1 MSARVVV
8 LGATGRMGR
17 QIAAEVAQAG
27 GMGVSLVGGVA
38 SRARPESEARAL
50 GYPAVA
56 DVAGAGP
63 LLEAADAVLDVSGP
77 RALGELLVAWRP
89 VLEGRALVTGTTGL
103 DEREE
108 AALAALAERAP
119 VLRAANFSPGVAAL
133 NALVRDLAARFAS
146 AEWDIEVVETHH
158 RGKADA
164 PSGTALALARAA
176 AAARG
181 VELDDVR
188 VDGRTGRTGD
198 RPPGEVGLHAVR
210 GGGVVGEHRVLFLG
224 AHERLELTHRADDRA
239 LFAAGALRA
248 CAWIRGKAPGLYGMA
263 DALGL
268 GDALPPS

>member
-1 MSARVVV
+1 VSARVLV

-17 QIAAEVAQAG
+17 QIAAEVGQG
-27 GMGVSLVGGVA
+27 GGTGVSLVGGVA
-38 SRARPESEARAL
+38 ARARAEAEARAL

-56 DVAGAGP
+56 DAAGAGP
-63 LLEAADAVLDVSGP
+63 LLEEADVVLDVSGP
-77 RALGELLVAWRP
+77 RALGEFLAGWGP

-103 DEREE
+103 GEREE
-108 AALAALAERAP
+108 EALAALAERAP

-133 NALVRDLAARFAS
+133 TALVRDLAARLAA
-146 AEWDIEVVETHH
+146 AEWDVEVVETHH

-181 VELDDVR
+181 DELDDVR
-188 VDGRTGRTGD
+188 LDGRTGRSGD
-198 RPPGEVGLHAVR
+198 RPAGQVGLHAVR

-224 AHERLELTHRADDRA
+224 THERLELTHRADDRA

-248 CAWIRGKAPGLYGMA
+248 CAWIRGKEPGLYGMA
-263 DALGL
+263 HALGL
-268 GDALPPS
+268 ADAPTTR